1 MCTQK
6 GRAGNGVRPFFSV
19 LARYTKHLRNH
30 FCTIGLLAAL
40 SPQVFLAA
48 EPQNAPTQVPTKQ
61 ASAKQAAVKSTAVK
75 AGAATAGAS
84 KPAVSSTRA
93 AAKKAPPR
101 PRYYAQLQPT
111 PERYKEIQ
119 QALADNGYFS
129 GTPDGVWA
137 ASSTDA
143 LKRFQHDQNLSED
156 GKVDALS
163 LIALGLGPKRTANLV
178 EPPK

>member
-30 FCTIGLLAAL
+30 FCTIGMLAAFF
-40 SPQVFLAA
+40 PQVYLAA
-48 EPQNAPTQVPTKQ
+48 EPQNAPPQVPTRQ
-61 ASAKQAAVKSTAVK
+61 APAKQAAAKSGAV
-75 AGAATAGAS
+75 
-84 KPAVSSTRA
+84 KPAVSSTKT

-119 QALADNGYFS
+119 QALADKGYFS
-129 GTPDGVWA
+129 GAPDGVWA

-163 LIALGLGPKRTANLV
+163 LIALGLGPKRTANLA